1 MSVLE
6 ERLFEAAAIGDLD
19 AVKAIVQTG
28 KANVNHQHKVRFV
41 QTSGDPVSESGNS
54 ASFLFIDER
63 LDGPSLGGQ
72 T

>member
-1 MSVLE
+1 MLE

-19 AVKAIVQTG
+19 AVKTIVQTG

-41 QTSGDPVSESGNS
+41 QTSGSVSESGNS